1 MTIKTM
7 TNDEID
13 AALSENSNAVDALK
27 AEARLLTRERGNR
40 AARGKL
46 VASLDS
52 AGNSAEAKA
61 REAEQYAKVDQLV
74 LDQGLIMRAGFPVGL
89 TNNPRVIDA
98 AKVEAAHNR
107 EFRRAIPSIRS
118 QEVVGMPTLIQ
129 PPPSR

>member
-1 MTIKTM
+1 MKV
-7 TNDEID
+7 
-13 AALSENSNAVDALK
+13 LVR
-27 AEARLLTRERGNR
+27 AEGA
-40 AARGKL
+40 KVL
-46 VASLDS
+46 VAIDDQRFLEIGWQQADEL
-52 AGNSAEAKA
+52 ARMLLAKA